1 MQKYF
6 HKGAFYADD
15 AKAQGLDRREIMGAK
30 FADDVDRELLPKSLQ
45 MRDMTKVGKR
55 GATKYKDL
63 KSEDTGS
70 WGQFDDRNRRKGG
83 PGTFGQDERFMPDMD
98 RGELPGGSGAN
109 SMPVTERKREF
120 SAPEGPKALR
130 RGAEGD
136 NYRSSNREGGD
147 RSRSRSPRRDRS
159 QDHYRR
165 KRSISKERPHR
176 DDDKRR
182 RLDDK

>member
-45 MRDMTKVGKR
+45 MRDMTKIGKR

-70 WGQFDDRNRRKGG
+70 WGRFDDRGPRKGG
-83 PGTFGQDERFMPDMD
+83 PGGFGQDERFMPDRD
-98 RGELPGGSGAN
+98 RGGAAGGSGAN
-109 SMPVTERKREF
+109 SMPVTERKREIN
-120 SAPEGPKALR
+120 APEGPKSMR
-130 RGAEGD
+130 SRTEGD
-136 NYRSSNREGGD
+136 NYRPSNREDRD
-147 RSRSRSPRRDRS
+147 RSRSSSPRRDKG
-159 QDHYRR
+159 QDHHRR
-165 KRSISKERPHR
+165 KRSISRERPYR
-176 DDDKRR
+176 DGDKRR
-182 RLDDK
+182 RVDER